1 MAKLDA
7 GSTLKRL
14 RNRYRLVVMNDDTYE
29 EVVTFKLSRLSVYIG
44 LSTIFVVLIGLTV
57 ALIVFTP
64 LKYYI
69 PGYDD
74 LKVGRE
80 YRQMKYRV
88 DSLERQV
95 DYQAKYI
102 DNFKKVNDQYGHAI
116 GDDVL
121 VETAHRLEY
130 AVRPGDSVSRF
141 SGDEFGIL
149 LDRVH
154 DDITAEAI
162 TKRIMAQF
170 LKPFLHQSGS
180 LQVTISIGIS
190 LFSHQYETPEEM
202 VRSADDAMYV
212 AKNGGKSR
220 YQFAAQQPM

>member
-7 GSTLKRL
+7 ESTLKRL

-44 LSTIFVVLIGLTV
+44 LSTIFVVLVGLTV

-88 DSLERQV
+88 DALEKEV

-102 DNFKKVNDQYGHAI
+102 ENIKN
-116 GDDVL
+116 VL
-121 VETAHRLEY
+121 
-130 AVRPGDSVSRF
+130 
-141 SGDEFGIL
+141 
-149 LDRVH
+149 
-154 DDITAEAI
+154 
-162 TKRIMAQF
+162 
-170 LKPFLHQSGS
+170 
-180 LQVTISIGIS
+180 
-190 LFSHQYETPEEM
+190 
-202 VRSADDAMYV
+202 
-212 AKNGGKSR
+212 NGGEATKLDTTELKVPKDELSDD
-220 YQFAAQQPM
+220 